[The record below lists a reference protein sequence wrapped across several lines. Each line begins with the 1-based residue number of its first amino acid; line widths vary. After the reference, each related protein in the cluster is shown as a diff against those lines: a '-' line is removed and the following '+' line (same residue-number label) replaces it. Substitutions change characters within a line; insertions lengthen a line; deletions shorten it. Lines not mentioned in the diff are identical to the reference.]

1 MLLGLYLRGVC
12 ATLFMEDSSMTSEQ
26 KIISAGFF
34 FGMVFAYFIA

>member
-1 MLLGLYLRGVC
+1 MLLGLCLRGVYV
-12 ATLFMEDSSMTSEQ
+12 TLFMEDRPMTSEQ

>member
-1 MLLGLYLRGVC
+1 MLLGLCLLGVC
-12 ATLFMEDSSMTSEQ
+12 VMLFMEDNRMTSEQ